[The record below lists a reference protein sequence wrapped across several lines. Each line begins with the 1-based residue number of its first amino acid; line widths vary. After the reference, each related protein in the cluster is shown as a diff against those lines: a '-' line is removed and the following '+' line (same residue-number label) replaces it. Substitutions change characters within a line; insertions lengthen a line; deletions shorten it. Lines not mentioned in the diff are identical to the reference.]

1 MPASEVQVHFYKSLS
16 THPNI
21 RTNYY
26 SLEKMAQFHFLK
38 INPQKLDLHVQ
49 ALERRV
55 HVVHGLLN
63 DQEITC
69 PICLETVASGEEV
82 CPKENEEKEE
92 YWRTNQPTYIFRW
105 FFPGVLPRRC
115 TQAMWSALRGGW
127 LGLPSFVHHQLSSQT
142 SVHVLL
148 PWPPCS
154 LCSL

>member
-26 SLEKMAQFHFLK
+26 SPISFKK
-38 INPQKLDLHVQ
+38 INLQKLDQHVQ

-82 CPKENEEKEE
+82 CSKYEENEEKEE

-127 LGLPSFVHHQLSSQT
+127 LGLPSFV
-142 SVHVLL
+142 LL

>member
-21 RTNYY
+21 RTNYT
-26 SLEKMAQFHFLK
+26 SALRRWSNFIKK

-82 CPKENEEKEE
+82 CSK
-92 YWRTNQPTYIFRW
+92 
-105 FFPGVLPRRC
+105 
-115 TQAMWSALRGGW
+115 
-127 LGLPSFVHHQLSSQT
+127 
-142 SVHVLL
+142 
-148 PWPPCS
+148 
-154 LCSL
+154 